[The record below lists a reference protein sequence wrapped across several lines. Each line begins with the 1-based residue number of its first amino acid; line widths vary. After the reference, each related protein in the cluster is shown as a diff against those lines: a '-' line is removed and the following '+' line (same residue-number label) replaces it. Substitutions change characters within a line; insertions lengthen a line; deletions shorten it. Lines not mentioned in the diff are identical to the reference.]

1 MSQNKQF
8 KKVKLFRVLK
18 VVFYSLG
25 LPLFLVTVFL
35 SAIKFIGHDPFMGE
49 TATTT
54 AMGFFKQIE
63 AHLTAPALHGFWIAC
78 ALWAIISI
86 IHIVLSK
93 TVKSTRVRMLAVL
106 ASTLVVMFGSVLI
119 MDTVFE
125 SKITDMQNNAQSGV
139 VINDYKTQLSYYRTL
154 SSNAIKKNDTL
165 NLIEKVNLIKTVYN
179 VEMEGADK
187 GGTAGNIANKPVSY
201 WNVVGDDGVHG
212 VDISFKFNST
222 TGGYDLDVSGSGNNF
237 VGDGNITKQI
247 EGNQIIRLAPNG
259 NGQLEIN
266 GKVYSHYWYKERQ
279 TKAGDKIYVWY
290 TKDMMPVGTQYKNG
304 TTVDK
309 SAITDGVYGTGI
321 YNANGMLSD
330 GWVFSIYNMLEILED
345 YYEGKAIVEKYSN
358 QVENL
363 YEEAESM
370 RDAYYQG
377 LIPDQDGNYAE
388 PWLQAIYNQEIEVA
402 GRFSM
407 TRRRLDSLVAKLG
420 ALLGNN
426 SLFDFLLKTN
436 EDGDSGL
443 VDVADNFGFGEV
455 LRPILEKLQKGMSFA
470 TDIIKNDATMTTVID
485 YVKPA
490 LGISGSVEIK
500 DIYIVLAYAG
510 ATDVF
515 GVKRDNLY
523 LALVKDNGAGAI
535 GTNPAK
541 VSDGGDVLLD
551 IDFSDKVIDDENS
564 DYAFDLDHLSKFL
577 NTAINGLLGK
587 FGVNLKSLLVD
598 NTIGSML
605 GGLLIKDIK
614 IDGVT
619 YKGLEIGGMQIPLF
633 DEDYNAAIDISA
645 ILTNVLSSLYYYQ
658 SPVIKPVWEFYGWE
672 ESTNEEYIAA
682 SAALKQYQR
691 AEYEAVAYGGMIG
704 SVLIGDNLGTG
715 SYPSALGLSD
725 LTSVR
730 QLKADLSYKPE
741 FYPIYSL
748 RDMILFFTGI
758 VVLFYALSFVAQEK
772 EIEYATGQLV
782 VEERKARAKK
792 VKKGAQTDEIATSE
806 NETTENVVDSQSEQA
821 TDAPIGDE
829 ALPAQE
835 NTDKGVL

>member
-35 SAIKFIGHDPFMGE
+35 SAIKFLGHDPFMGE

-54 AMGFFKQIE
+54 AMGIFKQIE
-63 AHLTAPALHGFWIAC
+63 AYLTAPALYGFWIAC

-106 ASTLVVMFGSVLI
+106 AATLVVMFGSVLI
-119 MDTVFE
+119 MDTVFDA
-125 SKITDMQNNAQSGV
+125 KITDMQNNAQSGV

-165 NLIEKVNLIKTVYN
+165 NLIEKINLIKTVYN

-201 WNVVGDDGVHG
+201 WNVVDDDGVQG

-237 VGDGNITKQI
+237 VGDGEITKQI

-290 TKDMMPVGTQYKNG
+290 TKDMMPVGTQYENG

-309 SAITDGVYGTGI
+309 SAITDGVYGKGI
-321 YNANGMLSD
+321 YNSNGMLSD

-345 YYEGKAIVEKYSN
+345 YYEGKAIAEKYSN
-358 QVENL
+358 QVEIL

-377 LIPDQDGNYAE
+377 LIPDPDGNYAE

-407 TRRRLDSLVAKLG
+407 TRRRLDSIVAKLG

-436 EDGDSGL
+436 EGGESGL
-443 VDVADNFGFGEV
+443 IDVADNFGFGEI

-470 TDIIKNDATMTTVID
+470 NDIIKNDETMATVVD

-490 LGISGSVEIK
+490 LGISDSVEIK

-515 GVKRDNLY
+515 GVTRDNLY

-587 FGVNLKSLLVD
+587 FGVNLKSILVD
-598 NTIGSML
+598 NTIGSAL

-715 SYPSALGLSD
+715 SYPSALGLAD
-725 LTSVR
+725 LTAVR

-741 FYPIYSL
+741 FYPIYSA
-748 RDMILFFTGI
+748 RDMILLFTGI
-758 VVLFYALSFVAQEK
+758 VVLFYAMSFVAQEK

-782 VEERKARAKK
+782 VKERKARAKK
-792 VKKGAQTDEIATSE
+792 VKKGTQTDELATSE

-821 TDAPIGDE
+821 ADASIGDE

>member
-8 KKVKLFRVLK
+8 QKVKLFRVLK

-35 SAIKFIGHDPFMGE
+35 SAIKFLGHDPFMGE
-49 TATTT
+49 TTTTT
-54 AMGFFKQIE
+54 AMGIFKQIE
-63 AHLTAPALHGFWIAC
+63 AYLTAPALYGFWIAC
-78 ALWAIISI
+78 ALWVIISI

-106 ASTLVVMFGSVLI
+106 AATLVVMFGSVLI
-119 MDTVFE
+119 MDTVFDA
-125 SKITDMQNNAQSGV
+125 KITDMQNNAQSGV

-165 NLIEKVNLIKTVYN
+165 NLIEKINLIKTVYN

-201 WNVVGDDGVHG
+201 WNVVDDDGVQG

-237 VGDGNITKQI
+237 VGDGEITKQI
-247 EGNQIIRLAPNG
+247 EGNQLIRLAPNG

-290 TKDMMPVGTQYKNG
+290 TKDMMPVGTQYENG

-309 SAITDGVYGTGI
+309 SAITDGVYGKGI
-321 YNANGMLSD
+321 YNSNGMLSD

-358 QVENL
+358 QVEIL

-377 LIPDQDGNYAE
+377 LIPDPDGNYAE

-426 SLFDFLLKTN
+426 SLFDFLLKTD
-436 EDGDSGL
+436 EDGESGL
-443 VDVADNFGFGEV
+443 IDVADNFGLGEI
-455 LRPILEKLQKGMSFA
+455 LRPILEKLQNGMSFA
-470 TDIIKNDATMTTVID
+470 TDIIKNDETMATVID

-490 LGISGSVEIK
+490 LGISDSVEIK

-515 GVKRDNLY
+515 GVTRDNLY

-564 DYAFDLDHLSKFL
+564 DYAFDLDHLSEFL

-587 FGVNLKSLLVD
+587 FGVNLKAILVD
-598 NTIGSML
+598 NTIGSAL
-605 GGLLIKDIK
+605 GGLLIKDIT
-614 IDGVT
+614 IGGVT

-672 ESTNEEYIAA
+672 ESTNAEYIAA

-715 SYPSALGLSD
+715 SYPSALGLAD
-725 LTSVR
+725 LTAVQ

-741 FYPIYSL
+741 FYPIYST
-748 RDMILFFTGI
+748 RDMILLFTGI
-758 VVLFYALSFVAQEK
+758 VVLFYAMSFVAQEK

-782 VEERKARAKK
+782 VKERKARAKK

-806 NETTENVVDSQSEQA
+806 NETTENVVDSQSEQTA
-821 TDAPIGDE
+821 DAPIGDE
-829 ALPAQE
+829 ALPVQE

>member
-63 AHLTAPALHGFWIAC
+63 AYLSAPALYGFWIAC
-78 ALWAIISI
+78 ALWVIISI

-106 ASTLVVMFGSVLI
+106 AATLVVMFGSVLI
-119 MDTVFE
+119 MDTVFDA
-125 SKITDMQNNAQSGV
+125 KITDMQNNAQSGV

-201 WNVVGDDGVHG
+201 WNVVSDDGVQG

-237 VGDGNITKQI
+237 VGDGDITKQI
-247 EGNQIIRLAPNG
+247 EGNQLIRLAPNG

-290 TKDMMPVGTQYKNG
+290 TKDMMPVGTQYKDG

-345 YYEGKAIVEKYSN
+345 YYEGKAIAEKYSN

-436 EDGDSGL
+436 EDGESGL
-443 VDVADNFGFGEV
+443 VGVADNFGFGDV

-470 TDIIKNDATMTTVID
+470 TDIIKNDTTMATVID

-490 LGISGSVEIK
+490 LGISDSVEIK

-587 FGVNLKSLLVD
+587 FGINLKSILVD

-672 ESTNEEYIAA
+672 ESTNAEYIAA

-741 FYPIYSL
+741 FYPIYST

-782 VEERKARAKK
+782 VKERKARAKK
-792 VKKGAQTDEIATSE
+792 AKKGAQTDEIATSE

-821 TDAPIGDE
+821 ADAPIGDE
-829 ALPAQE
+829 ALPVQE